1 MTLKKSRLPI
11 AIISSFLLATSISSA
26 FGAEG
31 DLVPPKYTGVFIE
44 NISYEGAGCQAGTVA
59 SQITSDHRILGLLF
73 NSFGLQLD
81 GQLIGE
87 QSIDCNIQVSVDVPP
102 EYAVALS
109 SVNLGGILVLPK
121 GAGASLQSQYFMSGQ
136 ASNNSINKTWFNDE
150 EDWAVESFYLSS
162 GPSNEELAEEELSEE
177 KLVEEEPSEE
187 KLVEEELIFSNC
199 GENAVIDINTQL
211 NRFSHEGVM
220 LGAVQVNS
228 MANTLA
234 IEYEW
239 RECSM

>member
-1 MTLKKSRLPI
+1 MTLKKSILPI
-11 AIISSFLLATSISSA
+11 TIIGSFLLATFTGSA

-44 NISYEGAGCQAGTVA
+44 NISYEGEGCQAGTVA
-59 SQITSDHRILGLLF
+59 SQITSDHRVLGLLF

-87 QSIDCNIQVSVDVPP
+87 QSINCNIQVTVDVPP
-102 EYAVALS
+102 EYEVALS

-121 GAGASLQSQYFMSGQ
+121 GAGGSLQSQYFMSGQ
-136 ASNNSINKTWFNDE
+136 ASQNSINKTWFNDE

-162 GPSNEELAEEELSEE
+162 GSSNEELAEEELSN
-177 KLVEEEPSEE
+177 EEPSEK
-187 KLVEEELIFSNC
+187 KLAKEELIFSNC

-211 NRFSHEGVM
+211 NRFSNEGVM

-239 RECSM
+239 RECEM

>member
-1 MTLKKSRLPI
+1 MTLKKSILPI
-11 AIISSFLLATSISSA
+11 TIISSFLLATFTGSA
-26 FGAEG
+26 FGDEG
-31 DLVPPKYTGVFIE
+31 EDNPVPPKYTGVFIE
-44 NISYEGAGCQAGTVA
+44 DIGYEGAGCQAGTVS
-59 SQITSDHRILGLLF
+59 SQISNDHRIMSLLF
-73 NSFGLQLD
+73 NSFGLQVD
-81 GQLIGE
+81 GRTTGE
-87 QSIDCNIQVSVDVPP
+87 QSINCNIQVTVDVPP

-109 SVNLGGILVLPK
+109 SVNLGGLLVLPK
-121 GAGASLQSQYFMSGQ
+121 GAGGSLQSQYFMSGQ

-162 GPSNEELAEEELSEE
+162 GSSNEELAEEE
-177 KLVEEEPSEE
+177 PSEE
-187 KLVEEELIFSNC
+187 KLTKEELIFSNC

-239 RECSM
+239 RECEM